1 MIMEAVSVEAVTR
14 GCSVKKG
21 VLKNFA
27 NFTSLTRK
35 SFLPA
40 TLVKKRSWHRCFLE
54 TCEIFNDIF
63 SYETSLMA
71 LSVHIPILTVTCV
84 VKCTVG

>member
-27 NFTSLTRK
+27 NFTRKHFHKFTRK

-40 TLVKKRSWHRCFLE
+40 TLVKRDPLLRNF
-54 TCEIFNDIF
+54 
-63 SYETSLMA
+63 
-71 LSVHIPILTVTCV
+71 
-84 VKCTVG
+84 

>member
-40 TLVKKRSWHRCFLE
+40 TLVKKRSWHSCFLE
-54 TCEIFNDIF
+54 TFAKF
-63 SYETSLMA
+63 LMTSFHMKHL
-71 LSVHIPILTVTCV
+71 
-84 VKCTVG
+84 